1 MKTLANLD
9 EGKNSFSLA
18 EKNFEARQ
26 SERENR
32 IATVKEEMD
41 KWRQSEKM
49 KVVLSRKYR

>member
-1 MKTLANLD
+1 MKTLANFD

-26 SERENR
+26 LERENR
-32 IATVKEEMD
+32 IATVKKEMD
-41 KWRQSEKM
+41 KWRQPEKM